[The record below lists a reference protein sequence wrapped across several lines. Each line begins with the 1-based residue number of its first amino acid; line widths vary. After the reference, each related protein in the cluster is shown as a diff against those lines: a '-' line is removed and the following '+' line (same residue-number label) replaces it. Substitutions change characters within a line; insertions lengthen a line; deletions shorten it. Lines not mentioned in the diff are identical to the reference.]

1 MDERTE
7 KLLEQKRNL
16 YEQESAF
23 VNKINFTEKH
33 RSLKQL
39 WNWIIATIGQCSS
52 DKKWF
57 YLNRCFTLAHLC
69 LDEIYENYASKEQL
83 EEFKKRQD
91 SINKI
96 DKETLEEMK

>member
-1 MDERTE
+1 
-7 KLLEQKRNL
+7 
-16 YEQESAF
+16 
-23 VNKINFTEKH
+23 
-33 RSLKQL
+33 
-39 WNWIIATIGQCSS
+39 
-52 DKKWF
+52 
-57 YLNRCFTLAHLC
+57 LC

>member
-39 WNWIIATIGQCSS
+39 
-52 DKKWF
+52 
-57 YLNRCFTLAHLC
+57 
-69 LDEIYENYASKEQL
+69 
-83 EEFKKRQD
+83 
-91 SINKI
+91 
-96 DKETLEEMK
+96 